1 MGIMLKDKDKGTPP
15 PPCLEGGGE
24 AVPLLETCYQVFG
37 PITKDPR
44 EGKIPIFDFEVEE
57 GSTRDKQVSGWV
69 ERRVR

>member
-1 MGIMLKDKDKGTPP
+1 M
-15 PPCLEGGGE
+15 
-24 AVPLLETCYQVFG
+24 ETCYQVFG